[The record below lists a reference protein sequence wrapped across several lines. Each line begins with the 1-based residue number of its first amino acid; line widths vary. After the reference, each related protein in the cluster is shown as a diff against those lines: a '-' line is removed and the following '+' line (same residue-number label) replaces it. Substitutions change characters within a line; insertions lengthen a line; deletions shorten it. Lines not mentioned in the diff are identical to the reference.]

1 MLVRICLSSVKGMVK
16 SQPLSR
22 STRSFFSSDITQ
34 SSLPD
39 VGFQLAYSRNDPGEV
54 ISPFS
59 NPVVAISLTYSIL
72 ACFSAIL
79 LLVGGGFNAKCATIS
94 GLICDSYKLCDGY
107 NKLKAMVG

>member
-1 MLVRICLSSVKGMVK
+1 MA
-16 SQPLSR
+16 
-22 STRSFFSSDITQ
+22 
-34 SSLPD
+34 D

-54 ISPFS
+54 NSPFP
-59 NPVVAISLTYSIL
+59 NPVIAISLTYSGYSIL

-79 LLVGGGFNAKCATIS
+79 PLVGGGFNAKCATVS